1 MLFSTFPPDSGLTK
15 TVVYVVMVEVRR
27 DGDATHVD
35 GVTNTVTTGTVS
47 FAGLVLAT
55 ELDCTEPVETML

>member
-47 FAGLVLAT
+47 FAGLVLAM
-55 ELDCTEPVETML
+55 ELDCREPGETAL